1 MGTVLA
7 IHGLSVIFDG
17 FHAVQDVSLTVQQ
30 GSVHALIGPNGAGKT
45 TLLDAVCG
53 RVRPAAGRILL
64 QGRGDIVA
72 LPEHRR
78 ARLGIS
84 RKFQTPSIFPGL
96 TVRENLELAVAPP
109 SLSGTLFSGL
119 HAERIARLAEM
130 LEITRLTGAKDLM
143 AGTLAHGQK
152 QWLEIGML
160 LVQEPAL
167 LLLDEPVAGMTA
179 AERAETAGLVA
190 AIAHRATVLLVE
202 HDMDFVRRT
211 AGTVTVLHEGR
222 VLCEGSMA
230 EVASDPRVV
239 ASYLGREAVR
249 YAAG

>member
-1 MGTVLA
+1 MSAVLQVS
-7 IHGLSVIFDG
+7 GLSVVFDG
-17 FHAVQDVSLTVQQ
+17 FHAVRDVDLAVQE

-53 RVRPAAGRILL
+53 RVRPAAGRIILR
-64 QGRGDIVA
+64 GRGDIVR

-78 ARLGIS
+78 ARLGIG
-84 RKFQTPSIFPGL
+84 RKFQTPSVFPGL
-96 TVRENLELAVAPP
+96 TVRENLEVAAAPP
-109 SLSGTLFSGL
+109 SLAGTLFRPL
-119 HAERIARLAEM
+119 AAERRAAVAETLGVIRLADAAD
-130 LEITRLTGAKDLM
+130 TPAGA
-143 AGTLAHGQK
+143 LAHGQK

-160 LVQEPAL
+160 LVQRPVL

-179 AERAETAGLVA
+179 AERAETADLVSA
-190 AIAHRATVLLVE
+190 VARRATVLLVE
-202 HDMDFVRRT
+202 HDMEFVRRA

-239 ASYLGREAVR
+239 ASYLGREADR
-249 YAAG
+249 HAAG